1 MVIFNLKHSFLICS
15 VMNKTES
22 KEMAYISPETLVVKV
37 ATEGMVCTSPT
48 QDFTLGNPFGGST
61 EEDW

>member
-1 MVIFNLKHSFLICS
+1 
-15 VMNKTES
+15 MNKTES